1 MTEIYALSLFQ
12 GNKLSSYRNLTFEI
26 VLQNKQNSFHAVVM
40 PNSRDQRQRKQ
51 KKERWNRHN
60 KLSCTSRERIINNN
74 TKTEQKI
81 EKYETQPLSPHPN
94 PNKNEPPPTFP
105 SSITWSNN
113 TMIMISLA
121 QTRQCNGCGSVT
133 KILY

>member
-51 KKERWNRHN
+51 KRNDETDTTNYHVPGVKE
-60 KLSCTSRERIINNN
+60 
-74 TKTEQKI
+74 
-81 EKYETQPLSPHPN
+81 
-94 PNKNEPPPTFP
+94 
-105 SSITWSNN
+105 
-113 TMIMISLA
+113 
-121 QTRQCNGCGSVT
+121 
-133 KILY
+133 